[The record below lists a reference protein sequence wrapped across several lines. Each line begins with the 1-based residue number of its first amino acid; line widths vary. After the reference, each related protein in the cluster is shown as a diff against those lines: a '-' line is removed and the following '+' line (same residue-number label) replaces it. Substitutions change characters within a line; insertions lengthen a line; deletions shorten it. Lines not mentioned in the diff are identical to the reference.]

1 MFDEKYILGNIETR
15 YQDIHKNCNTLT
27 DLLIC
32 FIIADNLQL
41 EYLINTWIN
50 SRACVCKCFTG
61 MGISKGNPTR
71 VMSIK

>member
-41 EYLINTWIN
+41 EYLINT
-50 SRACVCKCFTG
+50 
-61 MGISKGNPTR
+61 
-71 VMSIK
+71 